1 MLLSSEDALG
11 IKTTNK
17 NIYFLTIVAAVMS
30 TMWSFATIFGALNS
44 LQSHVTTLTNLHGI
58 ISLATVLYLRGSVKS
73 EELKVCGLL
82 LLGVVLIMAD
92 PWSKRIDLSHAT
104 VSPKV
109 ADAIML
115 FSSIPAALFFSIN
128 KFLMEGRIVRHLI
141 ILNGTIMIIS
151 AILAT
156 IYDDASF
163 DRNP

>member
-1 MLLSSEDALG
+1 M
-11 IKTTNK
+11 
-17 NIYFLTIVAAVMS
+17 
-30 TMWSFATIFGALNS
+30 
-44 LQSHVTTLTNLHGI
+44 TTLTNLHGI

-73 EELKVCGLL
+73 EELKVCVLL

-104 VSPKV
+104 VSAKV

-128 KFLMEGRIVRHLI
+128 KFLMEGRIVRHLM
-141 ILNGTIMIIS
+141 ILNGTIMVIS

-156 IYDDASF
+156 IFDDATF